1 MSTMKFKNNNLR
13 YIVTCLLSMTLT
25 ASIAQ
30 AQQPPVVNSTIAP
43 QPSVVKNTIVY
54 SSDSGKLSNQGH
66 IRTFYIYTPKSYNP
80 SRPMPLVMVFHGDGG
95 SGRSISTVTHFNDL
109 AEQKGF
115 IAVYPD
121 AINNRWS
128 LSTKS
133 SRKVDDGLFVASL
146 IEGIQQTKN
155 IDSTRIYATGFSKG
169 AILAQALACQMP
181 NKIAAFASVA
191 GSLPSRLKPSCQAHP
206 VSMMMINGTK
216 DQSVNYEGDATSQ
229 RLALI
234 SVPETVN
241 FWRTQDQC
249 LSPVQNQQV
258 SKPNPSHLLV
268 KTSRYANCRAG
279 SEVMLA
285 SVVNGGHFWP
295 GGASTD
301 PTLNKV
307 NANLG
312 FNATKTIWTFF
323 ERHNLSQSYAL
334 KK

>member
-1 MSTMKFKNNNLR
+1 MIHLKLKHNNLK
-13 YIVTCLLSMTLT
+13 YILICLLSMMLT

-30 AQQPPVVNSTIAP
+30 AQQPT
-43 QPSVVKNTIVY
+43 VVKTTTVY
-54 SSDSGKLSNQGH
+54 GSDSAVLSNQGYS
-66 IRTFYIYTPKSYNP
+66 RKFYIYTPKSYNP
-80 SRPMPLVMVFHGDGG
+80 ARPMPLVMVFHGDGG

-121 AINNRWS
+121 AINNKWS
-128 LSTKS
+128 LSVKS
-133 SRKVDDGLFVASL
+133 TRKVDDGLFIASL
-146 IEGIQQTKN
+146 IEHIQQTKN

-191 GSLPSRLKPSCQAHP
+191 GSLPVRLKPSCLSHP

-216 DQSVNYEGDATSQ
+216 DQSVNYEGDTTSQ
-229 RLALI
+229 HLPLI
-234 SVPETVN
+234 SIPETVN

-249 LSPVQNQQV
+249 SSPAQNKQL

-268 KTSRYANCRAG
+268 KTSRYANCRSG

-295 GGASTD
+295 GGTSSD

-307 NANLG
+307 NASLG
-312 FNATKTIWTFF
+312 FNASSTIWDFF
-323 ERHNLSQSYAL
+323 DRHSLTQSLAM